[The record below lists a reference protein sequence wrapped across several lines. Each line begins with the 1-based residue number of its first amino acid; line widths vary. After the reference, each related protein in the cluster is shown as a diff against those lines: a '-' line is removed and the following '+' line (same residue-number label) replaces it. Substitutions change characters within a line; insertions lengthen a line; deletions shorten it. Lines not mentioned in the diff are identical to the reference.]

1 MEGALSPTRTKSTWK
16 PRVEEGDLGFMPC
29 GDGVALWLGNRAARL
44 EKDNWRSPIF
54 SLPCCDAVS
63 GLPGRGEGKTDDADG
78 ATPLALRPLEKSP
91 ADGQAQLRY
100 RLTGGFDSAALEV
113 SWETGEGAA
122 APQWVALKS
131 YTGIQ
136 IKYPTPGKRPPLVF
150 ALADEDAYCYCD
162 LDPCQECVANCK
174 RGFLLYASYGEGEVV
189 RLQVG
194 R

>member
-16 PRVEEGDLGFMPC
+16 PRVEEGDLGFLPYD
-29 GDGVALWLGNRAARL
+29 GGVALWLGDRAACL
-44 EKDNWRSPIF
+44 KKDNWRSPIF
-54 SLPCCDAVS
+54 SLPCCDA
-63 GLPGRGEGKTDDADG
+63 LPVLADQEDEGTNGEGFAE
-78 ATPLALRPLEKSP
+78 PIEPRRLEKAPVDSP
-91 ADGQAQLRY
+91 AQLRY

-113 SWETGEGAA
+113 YWETGEGTAV
-122 APQWVALKS
+122 PQWVALKS

-136 IKYPTPGKRPPLVF
+136 VKYPTPGKRPPLVF

-174 RGFLLYASYGEGEVV
+174 RGFILYAYYGEGDLVQ
-189 RLQVG
+189 LFVG